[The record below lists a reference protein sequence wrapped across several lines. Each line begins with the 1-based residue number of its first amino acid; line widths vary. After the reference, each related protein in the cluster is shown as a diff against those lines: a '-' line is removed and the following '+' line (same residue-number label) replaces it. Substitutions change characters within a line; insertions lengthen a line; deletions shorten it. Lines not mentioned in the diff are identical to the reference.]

1 MHNCKKR
8 VVQCLNVSFITVAQF
23 LTDVRHVLQPKFG
36 IQNDN
41 LNGTDFRLPVLVRE
55 SLLFPVVEVNTC
67 RRLFTYKK
75 CLIPDYRF
83 HYRFQPFR
91 FKDTSR
97 DEIVF
102 ADGTRLSKSSS
113 VE

>member
-55 SLLFPVVEVNTC
+55 SLLFPVVESTH
-67 RRLFTYKK
+67 TA
-75 CLIPDYRF
+75 DYSPIKVPEVISL
-83 HYRFQPFR
+83 Q
-91 FKDTSR
+91 
-97 DEIVF
+97 IQ
-102 ADGTRLSKSSS
+102 AIS
-113 VE
+113 VQRYIL